1 MVLLD
6 VHQRLFIT
14 QDQEVIVRLQKKRS
28 VPIIQKGY
36 LNSGVKNLIGISFRM
51 SHFCIPIPYDEK
63 DIIFWCYFFFQC

>member
-14 QDQEVIVRLQKKRS
+14 QGEEIILRLLKKQS
-28 VPIIQKGY
+28 VTIIQKGY
-36 LNSGVKNLIGISFRM
+36 LNSGVKNLIGIRFRM

-63 DIIFWCYFFFQC
+63 NIVFWCYFFFRC